1 MKLDHRFIRRLSS
14 LKTELASIS
23 SDVRKLKDLNE
34 EDIECLADALDE
46 AVDIMT
52 DTIED
57 MAIISDSMN
66 NHKR

>member
-1 MKLDHRFIRRLSS
+1 M
-14 LKTELASIS
+14 KTELESIS

>member
-46 AVDIMT
+46 ATDIMT